1 MRFLADFRLKA
12 LLPPVTAREI
22 QVTQNIDRR
31 SFLTAAAGG
40 LVVISLGGCTSDTVD
55 GKKRPHYVMVFDPN
69 KCVGCGECKRACNE
83 ANHLPPGRSRVLLQR
98 MPGPDRHYIRVS
110 CQQCVDSPCVKVCP
124 TGACHHDPETN
135 IVTMNTDRCVGCKY
149 CIAACPYNARWINPE
164 TKVADNCDFCLHSKN
179 LAAGELPGCVAHCR
193 FHALSFGDLN
203 DPNSFVSKL
212 LKAKDTVRIRPW
224 LGTEPTLR
232 YIPVVKTGVR

>member
-1 MRFLADFRLKA
+1 MKQITSTSSPA
-12 LLPPVTAREI
+12 LMPSLPT
-22 QVTQNIDRR
+22 
-31 SFLTAAAGG
+31 
-40 LVVISLGGCTSDTVD
+40 
-55 GKKRPHYVMVFDPN
+55 
-69 KCVGCGECKRACNE
+69 
-83 ANHLPPGRSRVLLQR
+83 
-98 MPGPDRHYIRVS
+98 
-110 CQQCVDSPCVKVCP
+110 SPCVKVCP

>member
-1 MRFLADFRLKA
+1 MSAA
-12 LLPPVTAREI
+12 NTAS
-22 QVTQNIDRR
+22 QP
-31 SFLTAAAGG
+31 A
-40 LVVISLGGCTSDTVD
+40 
-55 GKKRPHYVMVFDPN
+55 
-69 KCVGCGECKRACNE
+69 
-83 ANHLPPGRSRVLLQR
+83 
-98 MPGPDRHYIRVS
+98 
-110 CQQCVDSPCVKVCP
+110 
-124 TGACHHDPETN
+124 
-135 IVTMNTDRCVGCKY
+135 
-149 CIAACPYNARWINPE
+149 
-164 TKVADNCDFCLHSKN
+164 FCLHSKN

>member
-1 MRFLADFRLKA
+1 M
-12 LLPPVTAREI
+12 LPPVTAREI

-31 SFLTAAAGG
+31 SFLTA
-40 LVVISLGGCTSDTVD
+40 
-55 GKKRPHYVMVFDPN
+55 
-69 KCVGCGECKRACNE
+69 
-83 ANHLPPGRSRVLLQR
+83 
-98 MPGPDRHYIRVS
+98 
-110 CQQCVDSPCVKVCP
+110 
-124 TGACHHDPETN
+124 
-135 IVTMNTDRCVGCKY
+135 
-149 CIAACPYNARWINPE
+149 
-164 TKVADNCDFCLHSKN
+164 
-179 LAAGELPGCVAHCR
+179 AAGELPGCVAHCR